1 MVLVANG
8 LTMSQQCALVA
19 QKGGCSSLLLS
30 HCRPPQFQAGWKL
43 LMRASGVLWRWW
55 GLGAPPDRDRLGALG
70 LYTWGRD
77 G

>member
-43 LMRASGVLWRWW
+43 LMRAQWSAVEMVGSWS
-55 GLGAPPDRDRLGALG
+55 
-70 LYTWGRD
+70 TS
-77 G
+77 